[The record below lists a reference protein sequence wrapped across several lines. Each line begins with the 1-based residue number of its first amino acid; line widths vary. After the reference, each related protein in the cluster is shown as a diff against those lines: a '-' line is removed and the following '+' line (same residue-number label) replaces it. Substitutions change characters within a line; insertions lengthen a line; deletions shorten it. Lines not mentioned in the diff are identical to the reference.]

1 MVVVTDP
8 SQDVKNKS
16 QQTKWTKTDN
26 LEQRLNAG
34 MVGIEWSDSKSIW
47 EEIWD
52 TVSGRKDRAFNAV
65 STFIKDKTQA
75 RGYDLD
81 DAISIR
87 EEENRLNQID
97 TNLLSEQDKIDH
109 YNRLYFLENKY
120 KELWPKDIDVEK
132 ARNLAD
138 SVLKS
143 PTYIRVKRDEIKSAD
158 PQTGLPDRK
167 STYKTKLLEWFQEDV
182 YNWIDKRDRY
192 ISNDDWWMTVYNA
205 NDSTKVA
212 DSVIDTFLDRWL
224 WYTLDHLAEY
234 EDRIRQ
240 GKDYDQDAYRE
251 LKSQISNIR
260 DFAIYATNNI
270 EDTYD
275 FDEVLRNYMDEWN
288 TNPFVTINELWLME
302 NSDVYH
308 SRQLLLKDLQ
318 EDRKEHNWFWVIN
331 DVLGIGMSVAQ
342 SVWDNAFAEVNAWV
356 EWIVSLAS
364 WEWAAEARRNMNNTY
379 ALFDNTQYRG
389 IYDNLKLGDKD
400 WESSWGKSFANNIV
414 DAWPDFVNAFSSMPR
429 LLGKT
434 EKVVDLLENRLF
446 WSKAADLVKKYDWWI
461 KWFSAALKD
470 ISTTSDSWHI
480 PFIVARSIIKDWIVD
495 NIMANALMKW
505 TAYREYS
512 GTDLAF
518 DVGSSILFDWMLM
531 LLKIKNLPISKE
543 GNILKAWLVKKA
555 FNISEREWSWMSDDV
570 KDELWR
576 IATSMIDVANES
588 NPRLKEIVDK
598 TSKYVEK
605 KYKTAEAGIEWIIN
619 SVNKRSNNIL
629 IWASKDPKRKQ
640 YVWQDNYWAL
650 TLKKWMSFNDMLTM
664 RKDYDNKILQYYKKI
679 IETWRWYTTEWKN
692 WNYFKQMVE
701 AYKEQS
707 NVIDWIKSA
716 LQKFRNLKEEEKANS
731 LSDIKMVTSK
741 WEKEMFDIWKTKNNI
756 RDAKNANEEYEQ
768 LQMFKFHIAEMK
780 KMYIQA
786 SLERSRIVVRNTKR
800 EDLQWTSISTAWK
813 RNAINWLRYWSATWW
828 EVWSVS
834 KLDKMWREFI
844 MSDNININWEEY
856 FNKIFNYIKGT
867 LDDDM
872 VDLLLYTDRK
882 IYNNREQ
889 NMFNLLNTDY
899 SERKFFSNPLEVAY
913 FVWPKWVIESTV
925 DPNVT
930 LKYRYRWLN
939 KSHTRAIFELISD
952 DLELPPRFRFE
963 ITADWKMFISDIN
976 TFNDILWWN
985 WSWVEFKSALS
996 WKDWWPTPDF
1006 VTPNEWDEFI
1016 FDLTESTYLP
1026 SKEVDKAID
1035 EQIAEE
1041 IDWFVEATTKEAEVE
1056 NNPALTE
1063 IKETQD
1069 EAKEAV
1075 DDNVRKIQEA
1085 DPEQDKVKWKT
1096 KIEKWVKQVLDN
1108 LKKEYWPYWEEWGS
1122 YKTEDLE
1129 WVNFNSYEED
1139 VAAFPPL
1146 SSMIDWST
1154 YQKLL
1159 NKYNGEWLDL
1169 AQKKSRFLWMANMLV
1184 GWKWVYV
1191 DWNWNITFTV
1201 AWWSVE
1207 KWVSKPFVRKNWH
1220 EDFDVYIWDK
1230 GTFVTY
1236 SAETKSSAEEK
1247 SFNKRRRWGP
1257 DSQSDKYMD
1266 IHVQEYENTWRW
1278 WRWVNR
1284 LKEDNPEEKILDAYV
1299 ATGNKVQWLVVR
1311 WLNHDRT
1318 AWHVNWTITFIKD
1331 ASKED
1336 VDVIMKE
1343 TLDVSSIDKVKSFFS
1358 NWLWDNKS
1366 LDWIDNSKTVQEI
1379 ILEWEK
1385 RWLISNIDATPVWK
1399 LNELYDNLRW
1409 EAIELWAQKI
1419 AKKYDWN
1426 FTTEDIS
1433 NALTPYYM
1441 VDRANISNLLNEF
1454 NSRYPS
1460 AVAWV
1465 EKWSPE
1471 NYWLMTMVNKWSE
1484 FKERRWSSRNY
1495 RRKVSSLLH
1504 ATDNELREAWIT
1516 DSDLKE
1522 IAKYKLSPSTYRTK
1536 NISISLKNRLNKIA
1550 DIKCKAIRD
1559 KINWFISLE
1568 RETISIRD
1576 KWKKKTQELRD
1587 MWMRQPKESRALGRE
1602 ILSIAT
1608 DYNNRINT
1616 LDKII
1621 SDIWLWDDIKWAQSS
1636 DNWWERYISSLEH
1649 MREWHQNFVDR
1660 NLHQIFWLPQKIPE
1674 EWFKATVD
1682 KVNIPQKA
1690 PAPTEEPKSVSEKFQ
1705 IKVKEQTPDE
1715 LPKDVKTPKVLS
1727 SLWFG
1732 SDVLW
1737 WAWVSS
1743 NINSS
1748 KFLRVVTTLKDFILN
1763 NWITDVLVRFWDP
1776 AWVVTTTAARLAR
1789 LENPEISI
1797 HQYIR
1802 NKKSYEE
1809 GIERASL
1816 WWQAPLVWNSN
1827 SSINY
1832 STLYKKERDE
1842 IIDNR
1847 IFEDMVMSSDY
1858 VFSFDWGN
1866 NFSDYTFIK
1875 DKAWAT
1881 PISLHS
1887 KFGDWVNA
1895 LKIYWEWD
1903 KFISNSPIENIDAII
1918 NKFNA
1923 EKPVESTTVG
1933 KDMRNRISEITD
1945 DTISIGENNE
1955 WIIPT
1960 KTTQSEL
1967 DYIKAEAIKN
1977 WTFLKAPNWKPS
1989 NLSEDNWLQVR
2000 TKDFKDRFWDWE
2012 NDPKNASKVVDEN
2025 WEPLLVYHGG
2035 AKWIE
2040 RFRLA
2045 ASWKES
2051 NTWYWFYKDRKTWE
2065 EVPVDSN
2072 RAIFFSDKYWV
2083 SSYYATL
2090 YWYNEVKNTGRLVRW
2105 LLWAVVLDGRRDVLP
2120 NLKEVSNELWITPK
2134 EWAIRACDLL
2144 AIFNPEFNN
2153 IKKKLLDSWSK
2164 LTKEERKEIQDKIY
2178 EVVRTDKY
2186 KEMMNVDSTNTYWT
2200 INSLSESLR
2209 FVSEYN
2215 NPEWIKKLKNWEIPV
2230 MFDKWFKNMANKSS
2244 LWYIQRFWV
2253 EKLNT
2258 EDPMSMDWF
2267 SDIDIVYWQR
2277 TKDWPDLNLY
2287 IKWWKFNWRHIKDLS
2302 EPEIKEFL
2310 DLVQRVTK
2318 NELDYRKWQ
2327 VISQYKENSQ
2337 VYSAFLNIRNPFAH
2351 DYEWSW
2357 IWIWVWYKW
2366 DEKMPTWYINARQV
2380 NKAINEWYD
2389 WVVYENISDPYLA
2402 NNYWVFNPDNIR
2414 FASQQAT
2421 DDSILTRPW
2430 ENIPSADTT
2439 KSIDDNS
2446 YEVVTDEWQKPATD
2460 ILENATEV
2468 KDNEA
2473 QNIIVDDIVDQF
2485 AETKTVTP
2493 NYVDSLWESWRWEF
2507 SPWRVDELVKV
2518 KSWKIDKE
2526 LEILPDVDTNG
2537 KFWIRSYAPRMN
2549 DLLKKDNLVS
2559 KDIQSKLIGYET
2571 SGKDFWDPDFE
2582 LFLSCADVLALAN
2595 WLPIYNCRFTY
2606 YKERYH
2612 LKDGMSRVT
2621 LLKNILNDVH
2631 KNYWIITITKDWKIF
2646 LTDKD
2651 NMIQKK
2657 YKEYGEILSW
2667 LASRI
2672 DYMSRG
2678 LNYESQIRYGNKN
2691 TEDLYNDII
2700 VPEIQSLEK
2709 QIKDIEDSLEEV
2721 SKTAKRIKKGWKEVL
2736 QSTDMYNKLKQIEK
2750 LKKDIEELK
2759 QAKRWDI
2766 HILTKK
2772 YESVMKSI
2780 WDLTKEKYY
2789 DSTWNIITWRD
2800 QVSDS
2805 IWGTGKISYNTEK
2818 NPDFW
2823 IDAEDTGDA
2832 MHGSHRWPVD
2842 RGTDISS
2849 MQNEDD
2855 LMINP
2860 NWVEIKEFSGWKWE
2874 KTSPSFLKKYWI
2886 GDDDYIRMKRV
2897 VESDAN
2903 KFEEKIISDWDYQW
2917 WANEDWLDIPRGAM
2931 DVFIKYAQRMARVNS
2946 TFKRISKNWVKIRDK
2961 FYWEWFWPMKN
2972 LTEEEQKS
2980 LSKFWP
2986 LRYWAIAW
2994 KNPVIF
3000 FTRES
3005 WNSTTIKKVL
3015 PTWYK
3020 QFVNAF
3026 VLTNTPEGAL
3036 YSKPTVDLKKF
3047 LQLEKTSIQRYAM
3060 QEQDIDALLDSYY
3073 YDLNYDVSKLKW
3085 DDLKEQ
3091 QEIIDKLKKYQD
3103 KANEIIDDM
3112 IKKWKWPKTESWKDV
3127 VLRWVLTELLVHNPP
3142 KIWSYELEI
3151 PESLI
3156 DYKFNWESNSLKWWR
3171 LPDKI
3176 YKNAIWFKQVSY
3188 ALDSNMWVIDKS
3200 VMWELLNNL
3209 NNPNWWYVLI
3219 YWDNVNWISQIEK
3232 NLIDIWYEPV
3242 TNQSYDYA
3250 PIMNKEWYLYRP
3262 KKPSKK
3268 EFLKQAEEIEKED
3281 KFIQDNSA
3289 QGCK

>member
-8 SQDVKNKS
+8 SQDVKNRS
-16 QQTKWTKTDN
+16 QPTKWTKTDN

-52 TVSGRKDRAFNAV
+52 TVSGRWDRASNAV

-75 RGYDLD
+75 RGYDID

-97 TNLLSEQDKIDH
+97 PNLLSEQDKIDH

-120 KELWPKDIDVEK
+120 KELWPKDIDVGK
-132 ARNLAD
+132 VRNLAD

-143 PTYIRVKRDEIKSAD
+143 PTYIRVKRNEIESAD

-212 DSVIDTFLDRWL
+212 DSVIDAFLDRWL

-275 FDEVLRNYMDEWN
+275 FDEVLHNYMDEWH

-302 NSDVYH
+302 NSDIYH
-308 SRQLLLKDLQ
+308 SRQLLLKDLE
-318 EDRKEHNWFWVIN
+318 EDRKEHNWFWVIF
-331 DVLGIGMSVAQ
+331 DTLGLGMWVAQ
-342 SVWDNAFAEVNAWV
+342 SVWDNVSNVVNAYV
-356 EWIVSLAS
+356 EWAVSLAS
-364 WEWAAEARRNMNNTY
+364 WEWADEARRNMNNTY

-389 IYDNLKLGDKD
+389 IYDNLKLGDKNRI
-400 WESSWGKSFANNIV
+400 SSWGKSFANNIV

-446 WSKAADLVKKYDWWI
+446 WSKAADLIKKYDWWI

-480 PFIVARSIIKDWIVD
+480 PFIVARSIIKDWIID
-495 NIMANALMKW
+495 NLMANAMMKW

-543 GNILKAWLVKKA
+543 SNILKAWLVKKA
-555 FNISEREWSWMSDDV
+555 FNISERERSWMSDDV

-588 NPRLKEIVDK
+588 NPKLKEIVDK

-629 IWASKDPKRKQ
+629 IWASKDPKWKQ
-640 YVWQDNYWAL
+640 YVWQDDYWAL

-679 IETWRWYTTEWKN
+679 IETWRWYITEWKN

-786 SLERSRIVVRNTKR
+786 SLERSRIVVRNTKK

-813 RNAINWLRYWSATWW
+813 RNAINWLRHWSATWW

-856 FNKIFNYIKGT
+856 FNKIFDYIKGT

-889 NMFNLLNTDY
+889 NMFNLLNIDY

-925 DPNVT
+925 DPNIT

-939 KSHTRAIFELISD
+939 KSHTRAVFELISD

-976 TFNDILWWN
+976 KFNDILWWN
-985 WSWVEFKSALS
+985 WSWVEFKSALN

-1016 FDLTESTYLP
+1016 LDLTESSYLP
-1026 SKEVDKAID
+1026 SKEVDKAVD

-1041 IDWFVEATTKEAEVE
+1041 IDWFVEATTKEVEVE

-1075 DDNVRKIQEA
+1075 DDNVRKVQEA

-1108 LKKEYWPYWEEWGS
+1108 LKKEYWPYWEEEGS

-1284 LKEDNPEEKILDAYV
+1284 LKEDNPEEKILDAYI

-1336 VDVIMKE
+1336 VEVIMKE

-1385 RWLISNIDATPVWK
+1385 KWLISNIDATPVWK

-1419 AKKYDWN
+1419 AKKYDWS

-1441 VDRANISNLLNEF
+1441 VDRTNISNLLNEF

-1460 AVAWV
+1460 AIAWV

-1484 FKERRWSSRNY
+1484 FKERRWYSRNY
-1495 RRKVSSLLH
+1495 KRKVSSLLH
-1504 ATDNELREAWIT
+1504 VTDNELKEAWIT

-1536 NISISLKNRLNKIA
+1536 NISIGLKNRLNKIA

-1682 KVNIPQKA
+1682 KVNIPQKTPA
-1690 PAPTEEPKSVSEKFQ
+1690 PAEEPKSVSEKFQ
-1705 IKVKEQTPDE
+1705 IKVKEQEPNE
-1715 LPKDVKTPKVLS
+1715 LPKDVKAPKVLS
-1727 SLWFG
+1727 SLGFG

-1743 NINSS
+1743 NINSD
-1748 KFLRVVTTLKDFILN
+1748 KFLRIVTTLKDFILN

-1858 VFSFDWGN
+1858 VFSFDRWN

-1875 DKAWAT
+1875 DKAWAI

-1903 KFISNSPIENIDAII
+1903 EFISNSPIENIDAII

-1923 EKPVESTTVG
+1923 EKPVESTTVS
-1933 KDMRNRISEITD
+1933 KDMRNKISEITD

-2025 WEPLLVYHGG
+2025 WEPLLVYHGW

-2051 NTWYWFYKDRKTWE
+2051 NTWYWTYTDKKTWE
-2065 EVPVDSN
+2065 VIPIDSN
-2072 RAIFFSDKYWV
+2072 RTIFFTDKYFV
-2083 SSYYATL
+2083 ARYYSDLRAQ
-2090 YWYNEVKNTGRLVRW
+2090 
-2105 LLWAVVLDGRRDVLP
+2105 
-2120 NLKEVSNELWITPK
+2120 NELWISWDGDK
-2134 EWAIRACDLL
+2134 LERDRWLHSYNVAREFINKNSDDEWL
-2144 AIFNPEFNN
+2144 N
-2153 IKKKLLDSWSK
+2153 KLIS
-2164 LTKEERKEIQDKIY
+2164 
-2178 EVVRTDKY
+2178 
-2186 KEMMNVDSTNTYWT
+2186 
-2200 INSLSESLR
+2200 
-2209 FVSEYN
+2209 
-2215 NPEWIKKLKNWEIPV
+2215 WEIPESLLDYIKIDFKTSHPDAYKHPEGIIYDNIFV
-2230 MFDKWFKNMANKSS
+2230 WQDPVKGADDPWPDEIYLDYNSPSWLSIEWTWKYKKYSWDIKWYDK
-2244 LWYIQRFWV
+2244 
-2253 EKLNT
+2253 EKLK
-2258 EDPMSMDWF
+2258 EVF
-2267 SDIDIVYWQR
+2267 SVMQKLNIDTMKRDIDKLRSIYKDQWQ
-2277 TKDWPDLNLY
+2277 
-2287 IKWWKFNWRHIKDLS
+2287 I
-2302 EPEIKEFL
+2302 
-2310 DLVQRVTK
+2310 
-2318 NELDYRKWQ
+2318 
-2327 VISQYKENSQ
+2327 
-2337 VYSAFLNIRNPFAH
+2337 YSVFLNIRDPLSY

-2357 IWIWVWYKW
+2357 IWRWVWFKW
-2366 DEKMPTWYINARQV
+2366 NLKTPTWYVNARQV
-2380 NKAINEWYD
+2380 NKAIKDWND
-2389 WVVYENISDPYLA
+2389 WVVYKNIKDPNIA

-2421 DDSILTRPW
+2421 DESILTRPW
-2430 ENIPSADTT
+2430 EDVYSVDTT
-2439 KSIDDNS
+2439 KQIDNND
-2446 YEVVTDEWQKPATD
+2446 YKVVTDEWQKPETD

-2473 QNIIVDDIVDQF
+2473 QNIIVDDVVEQF
-2485 AETKTVTP
+2485 AETKKITP
-2493 NYVDSLWESWRWEF
+2493 NYIDSLWEGWRWEF

-2518 KSWKIDKE
+2518 KSWKVDKE
-2526 LEILPDVDTNG
+2526 LEVFEIDTNG
-2537 KFWIRSYAPRMN
+2537 KFWKRSYVLRMN
-2549 DLLKKDNLVS
+2549 DLLKKDKLVS
-2559 KDIQSKLIGYET
+2559 KDIQSKLIEYET

-2595 WLPIYNCRFTY
+2595 WLPIYNWRFTY
-2606 YKERYH
+2606 YKEKYH
-2612 LKDGMSRVT
+2612 LKDGVSRVT

-2646 LTDKD
+2646 LSDKD

-2657 YKEYGEILSW
+2657 YKEYGKILSW
-2667 LASRI
+2667 LAPRI
-2672 DYMSRG
+2672 DYMSRRT
-2678 LNYESQIRYGNKN
+2678 NYWWQVWYVNK
-2691 TEDLYNDII
+2691 LKQDIYDTMI
-2700 VPEIQSLEK
+2700 VPELEELNK
-2709 QIKDIEDSLEEV
+2709 KLTGLQESLEEMA
-2721 SKTAKRIKKGWKEVL
+2721 SSAKKRKNKEWFEEIK
-2736 QSTDMYNKLKQIEK
+2736 STDMYNKLEQIEK
-2750 LKKDIEELK
+2750 LKHQIEMLK
-2759 QAKRWDI
+2759 NPTRWEMHMKAGTYDAFMKKI
-2766 HILTKK
+2766 EYLTKNSK
-2772 YESVMKSI
+2772 IDDFDETYQI
-2780 WDLTKEKYY
+2780 AY
-2789 DSTWNIITWRD
+2789 DTA
-2800 QVSDS
+2800 
-2805 IWGTGKISYNTEK
+2805 K
-2818 NPDFW
+2818 NPDYDLHSNNVN
-2823 IDAEDTGDA
+2823 DALEQQGRKSAKAKWYDDSGD
-2832 MHGSHRWPVD
+2832 GGEYV
-2842 RGTDISS
+2842 TKVIS
-2849 MQNEDD
+2849 N
-2855 LMINP
+2855 
-2860 NWVEIKEFSGWKWE
+2860 
-2874 KTSPSFLKKYWI
+2874 
-2886 GDDDYIRMKRV
+2886 
-2897 VESDAN
+2897 N
-2903 KFEEKIISDWDYQW
+2903 KYQW
-2917 WANEDWLDIPRGAM
+2917 WDDSDATKIKSSKVVVTKWWDVLTVETQWLSQQELDAYK
-2931 DVFIKYAQRMARVNS
+2931 KYAQRMSDTNLN
-2946 TFKRISKNWVKIRDK
+2946 FKRISNAWNKIRK
-2961 FYWEWFWPMKN
+2961 FYSEWFWSMQH
-2972 LTEEEQKS
+2972 LTKKQQWDLPKY
-2980 LSKFWP
+2980 WP
-2986 LRYWAIAW
+2986 LRYWSIAW
-2994 KNPVIF
+2994 KDPVVF
-3000 FTRES
+3000 FTRKTWDPTPER
-3005 WNSTTIKKVL
+3005 KVL
-3015 PTWYK
+3015 PDWYVD
-3020 QFVNAF
+3020 FVNAF
-3026 VLTNTPEGAL
+3026 VLTNTPESA
-3036 YSKPTVDLKKF
+3036 YKADATIDLKKF
-3047 LQLEKTSIQRYAM
+3047 LQLEKTSKKTVGELKDMKQ
-3060 QEQDIDALLDSYY
+3060 QQDMDALLDSYY
-3073 YDLNYDVSKLKW
+3073 YDLNYDVSKLEW

-3091 QEIIDKLKKYQD
+3091 QKIKDKLKEYQD

-3112 IKKWKWPKTESWKDV
+3112 IKAWKWPKTEEWKDV
-3127 VLRWVLTELLVHNPP
+3127 VLRWILTALLANNPP
-3142 KIWSYELEI
+3142 RIWSYELEI
-3151 PESLI
+3151 PDSLI
-3156 DYKFNWESNSLKWWR
+3156 DYKFYWEDKFLKWWR

-3219 YWDNVNWISQIEK
+3219 YWNNVNWISQIEK
-3232 NLIDIWYEPV
+3232 NLIDLWYEPV

-3262 KKPSKK
+3262 KKSSAK
-3268 EFLKQAEEIEKED
+3268 EFTKQAEEIEKED

>member
-52 TVSGRKDRAFNAV
+52 TVSGRRDRASNAV
-65 STFIKDKTQA
+65 NTFIKDKTQA
-75 RGYDLD
+75 RGYDID

-87 EEENRLNQID
+87 EEENRLKQID
-97 TNLLSEQDKIDH
+97 PNLLSEQDKIDH

-120 KELWPKDIDVEK
+120 KELWPKNIDVEK
-132 ARNLAD
+132 VRNLAD

-143 PTYIRVKRDEIKSAD
+143 PTYIRVKRDEIESAN

-192 ISNDDWWMTVYNA
+192 IANDDWWMTVYNA
-205 NDSTKVA
+205 NDSTMVA
-212 DSVIDTFLDRWL
+212 DSVIDTFLNRWL

-240 GKDYDQDAYRE
+240 GKDYDENAYKE

-288 TNPFVTINELWLME
+288 TNPFVTINELGLME
-302 NSDVYH
+302 NSDIYH

-318 EDRKEHNWFWVIN
+318 EDRKEHNWFWVIF
-331 DVLGIGMSVAQ
+331 DTLGLGMWVAQ
-342 SVWDNAFAEVNAWV
+342 SVWDNAFSEVNAWV
-356 EWIVSLAS
+356 EWLVSLAS
-364 WEWAAEARRNMNNTY
+364 WEWAAEAWRNMNNTY
-379 ALFDNTQYRG
+379 ALFDNIQYRG

-400 WESSWGKSFANNIV
+400 RKSSWGKPFANNIV

-446 WSKAADLVKKYDWWI
+446 WTKAADLVKKYDWWI

-470 ISTTSDSWHI
+470 ISTTSESWHI
-480 PFIVARSIIKDWIVD
+480 PYIVARTIIKDWIVD
-495 NIMANALMKW
+495 NIMANAMMKW

-543 GNILKAWLVKKA
+543 SNILKAWLVKKA

-588 NPRLKEIVDK
+588 NPKLKEIVDK

-619 SVNKRSNNIL
+619 SVNRRSNNIL
-629 IWASKDPKRKQ
+629 IWASKDHKWKQ
-640 YVWQDNYWAL
+640 YVWQDDYWAL

-664 RKDYDNKILQYYKKI
+664 RKDYDDKILQYYKKI

-889 NMFNLLNTDY
+889 NMFNLLNVDY

-925 DPNVT
+925 DPNIT

-952 DLELPPRFRFE
+952 DLELPPKFRFE

-976 TFNDILWWN
+976 IFNDILWWS

-1016 FDLTESTYLP
+1016 LDLTESTYLP

-1041 IDWFVEATTKEAEVE
+1041 VDWFVESVTKEAEVE

-1069 EAKEAV
+1069 EAKKAV
-1075 DDNVRKIQEA
+1075 DDNVRKVQEA

-1122 YKTEDLE
+1122 YKTENLE
-1129 WVNFNSYEED
+1129 WVNFNSYDED

-1154 YQKLL
+1154 YQKLI

-1169 AQKKSRFLWMANMLV
+1169 AQKKNRFLWMANMLV

-1247 SFNKRRRWGP
+1247 SFNKRWRWGP

-1336 VDVIMKE
+1336 VDIIMKE
-1343 TLDVSSIDKVKSFFS
+1343 TLDVSSIDKVKSYFS

-1419 AKKYDWN
+1419 AKKYDWK

-1441 VDRANISNLLNEF
+1441 VDRTNISNLINEF
-1454 NSRYPS
+1454 NTRYPS
-1460 AVAWV
+1460 AIAWV

-1484 FKERRWSSRNY
+1484 FKERRWASRNY
-1495 RRKVSSLLH
+1495 KRKVSSLLH

-1522 IAKYKLSPSTYRTK
+1522 IAKYRLSPSTYRTK
-1536 NISISLKNRLNKIA
+1536 NISIGLKNRLNKIA
-1550 DIKCKAIRD
+1550 DIKCKAIKD

-1576 KWKKKTQELRD
+1576 QWKKKTQELRD
-1587 MWMRQPKESRALGRE
+1587 MWMRQPKESRALGRG
-1602 ILSIAT
+1602 ILAIAT
-1608 DYNNRINT
+1608 DYNNRINE

-1636 DNWWERYISSLEH
+1636 DNWWEHYISRLEH

-1682 KVNIPQKA
+1682 KVDIPKKT
-1690 PAPTEEPKSVSEKFQ
+1690 PAPTEEPKEISEKFQ
-1705 IKVKEQTPDE
+1705 IKIKEQTPDE
-1715 LPKDVKTPKVLS
+1715 LPKDVKAPKVLS

-1743 NINSS
+1743 NINSDM
-1748 KFLRVVTTLKDFILN
+1748 FLRMVTTLKDFIIN

-1802 NKKSYEE
+1802 DKKSYEE
-1809 GIERASL
+1809 GMERVSL

-1832 STLYKKERDE
+1832 STLYRKERDE

-1858 VFSFDWGN
+1858 VFSFDRWN
-1866 NFSDYTFIK
+1866 NFSDYSFIK
-1875 DKAWAT
+1875 DKAWAI

-1903 KFISNSPIENIDAII
+1903 EFISNSPIENIDAII
-1918 NKFNA
+1918 NKFNW
-1923 EKPVESTTVG
+1923 EKPVESTTVS
-1933 KDMRNRISEITD
+1933 KDMRDRISE
-1945 DTISIGENNE
+1945 
-1955 WIIPT
+1955 
-1960 KTTQSEL
+1960 
-1967 DYIKAEAIKN
+1967 AIK
-1977 WTFLKAPNWKPS
+1977 
-1989 NLSEDNWLQVR
+1989 
-2000 TKDFKDRFWDWE
+2000 
-2012 NDPKNASKVVDEN
+2012 
-2025 WEPLLVYHGG
+2025 
-2035 AKWIE
+2035 
-2040 RFRLA
+2040 
-2045 ASWKES
+2045 
-2051 NTWYWFYKDRKTWE
+2051 
-2065 EVPVDSN
+2065 
-2072 RAIFFSDKYWV
+2072 
-2083 SSYYATL
+2083 
-2090 YWYNEVKNTGRLVRW
+2090 
-2105 LLWAVVLDGRRDVLP
+2105 
-2120 NLKEVSNELWITPK
+2120 
-2134 EWAIRACDLL
+2134 
-2144 AIFNPEFNN
+2144 
-2153 IKKKLLDSWSK
+2153 
-2164 LTKEERKEIQDKIY
+2164 
-2178 EVVRTDKY
+2178 
-2186 KEMMNVDSTNTYWT
+2186 
-2200 INSLSESLR
+2200 
-2209 FVSEYN
+2209 
-2215 NPEWIKKLKNWEIPV
+2215 
-2230 MFDKWFKNMANKSS
+2230 
-2244 LWYIQRFWV
+2244 
-2253 EKLNT
+2253 
-2258 EDPMSMDWF
+2258 
-2267 SDIDIVYWQR
+2267 
-2277 TKDWPDLNLY
+2277 
-2287 IKWWKFNWRHIKDLS
+2287 
-2302 EPEIKEFL
+2302 
-2310 DLVQRVTK
+2310 
-2318 NELDYRKWQ
+2318 
-2327 VISQYKENSQ
+2327 
-2337 VYSAFLNIRNPFAH
+2337 
-2351 DYEWSW
+2351 
-2357 IWIWVWYKW
+2357 
-2366 DEKMPTWYINARQV
+2366 
-2380 NKAINEWYD
+2380 
-2389 WVVYENISDPYLA
+2389 
-2402 NNYWVFNPDNIR
+2402 
-2414 FASQQAT
+2414 
-2421 DDSILTRPW
+2421 DD
-2430 ENIPSADTT
+2430 
-2439 KSIDDNS
+2439 
-2446 YEVVTDEWQKPATD
+2446 YEVVTDEWQKPETD

-2473 QNIIVDDIVDQF
+2473 QNIIVDDVVEQF

-2493 NYVDSLWESWRWEF
+2493 NYIDSLWEGWRWEF

-2537 KFWIRSYAPRMN
+2537 KFWIRSYASRMN

-2559 KDIQSKLIGYET
+2559 KDIQSKLIEYET

-2595 WLPIYNCRFTY
+2595 WLPIYNWRFTY
-2606 YKERYH
+2606 YKEKYH
-2612 LKDGMSRVT
+2612 LKDGVSRVT

-2646 LTDKD
+2646 LSDKD

-2667 LASRI
+2667 LEPRI

-2678 LNYESQIRYGNKN
+2678 INYWWQVWYVNKLTQDIYN
-2691 TEDLYNDII
+2691 TEI
-2700 VPEIQSLEK
+2700 VPELEELNK
-2709 QIKDIEDSLEEV
+2709 KIIGLQESLEEMSSLV
-2721 SKTAKRIKKGWKEVL
+2721 EKVKNKEWFETIK
-2736 QSTDMYNKLKQIEK
+2736 STDMYNKLEQ
-2750 LKKDIEELK
+2750 IEELK
-2759 QAKRWDI
+2759 HQIEVLKNSKRWEMRLKAKEYNSFMKKVEK
-2766 HILTKK
+2766 LT
-2772 YESVMKSI
+2772 ESSKVDDFDEVYQI
-2780 WDLTKEKYY
+2780 A
-2789 DSTWNIITWRD
+2789 
-2800 QVSDS
+2800 
-2805 IWGTGKISYNTEK
+2805 YNTTK
-2818 NPDFW
+2818 NPDYDLSSNNTN
-2823 IDAEDTGDA
+2823 DAIERKNRKSAKD
-2832 MHGSHRWPVD
+2832 RWYENVD
-2842 RGTDISS
+2842 DDGEYVTKVIS
-2849 MQNEDD
+2849 N
-2855 LMINP
+2855 N
-2860 NWVEIKEFSGWKWE
+2860 
-2874 KTSPSFLKKYWI
+2874 KYWWWK
-2886 GDDDYIRMKRV
+2886 DDEIVNLSED
-2897 VESDAN
+2897 
-2903 KFEEKIISDWDYQW
+2903 IINVYK
-2917 WANEDWLDIPRGAM
+2917 
-2931 DVFIKYAQRMARVNS
+2931 KYAQRMADVNLN
-2946 TFKRISKNWVKIRDK
+2946 FKRIGNSWVKIRDK
-2961 FYWEWFWPMKN
+2961 FYWEWFWPMRN
-2972 LTEEEQKS
+2972 LTKDQQER
-2980 LSKFWP
+2980 LPKFWP
-2986 LRYWAIAW
+2986 LRYWSIAW
-2994 KNPVIF
+2994 NKPVVF
-3000 FTRES
+3000 FTREF
-3005 WNSTTIKKVL
+3005 WNPIPIKKVL
-3015 PTWYK
+3015 PDWYVH
-3020 QFVNAF
+3020 FVNAL
-3026 VLTNTPEGAL
+3026 VLTNTPETAYKAGA
-3036 YSKPTVDLKKF
+3036 TIDLKKF
-3047 LQLEKTSIQRYAM
+3047 LQLEKTSKESVGVLKDAKQ
-3060 QEQDIDALLDSYY
+3060 QEDMDALLDSYY

-3112 IKKWKWPKTESWKDV
+3112 IKKWKWPKTEPWKDV
-3127 VLRWVLTELLVHNPP
+3127 VLRSVLTELLVHNPP

-3232 NLIDIWYEPV
+3232 NLIDLWYEPV

-3281 KFIQDNSA
+3281 NFIQNNSA

>member
-52 TVSGRKDRAFNAV
+52 TVSGRWDRASNTV

-75 RGYDLD
+75 RGYDID

-87 EEENRLNQID
+87 EEENRLKQID
-97 TNLLSEQDKIDH
+97 PTILSEQDKIDH

-120 KELWPKDIDVEK
+120 KELWPKNINVDEV
-132 ARNLAD
+132 RNLAD

-143 PTYIRVKRDEIKSAD
+143 PTYIRVKRNEIESAD
-158 PQTGLPDRK
+158 PQTWLPDRK

-192 ISNDDWWMTVYNA
+192 ISNDNWWMTVYRA
-205 NDSTKVA
+205 NDSNMVA

-224 WYTLDHLAEY
+224 WYTLDHLSEY

-240 GKDYDQDAYRE
+240 GKDYDENAYKE

-288 TNPFVTINELWLME
+288 TNPFVTINELGLME
-302 NSDVYH
+302 NSDIYH

-318 EDRKEHNWFWVIN
+318 EDRKEHNWFWVIA
-331 DVLGIGMSVAQ
+331 DSLGIGMWVAQ
-342 SVWDNAFAEVNAWV
+342 SVWDNVFSEVNAWV
-356 EWIVSLAS
+356 EWLISLAS

-389 IYDNLKLGDKD
+389 IYDNLKTVDDK
-400 WESSWGKSFANNIV
+400 WWTYSKSFANNIV

-434 EKVVDLLENRLF
+434 EKVFDLLENRLF
-446 WSKAADLVKKYDWWI
+446 WSKAADLIKKYDWWI
-461 KWFSAALKD
+461 KWFSAALKN
-470 ISTTSDSWHI
+470 ISTTPESWHI

-505 TAYREYS
+505 TAYREYT

-629 IWASKDPKRKQ
+629 IWASKDPKWKQ
-640 YVWQDNYWAL
+640 YVWQDDYWAL

-679 IETWRWYTTEWKN
+679 IESWRWYSTEWKN

-925 DPNVT
+925 DPNIT

-939 KSHTRAIFELISD
+939 KSHTRAVFELISD
-952 DLELPPRFRFE
+952 NLELPPKFRFE

-1016 FDLTESTYLP
+1016 LDLTESTYLP

-1069 EAKEAV
+1069 EAKESV
-1075 DDNVRKIQEA
+1075 DDNVRKVQEA

-1122 YKTEDLE
+1122 YKAEDLE

-1139 VAAFPPL
+1139 VVAFPPL

-1207 KWVSKPFVRKNWH
+1207 KWVSKPFVRKNRH

-1331 ASKED
+1331 ASKDD

-1343 TLDVSSIDKVKSFFS
+1343 TLDISSIDKVKSYFS

-1419 AKKYDWN
+1419 AKKYDWK

-1441 VDRANISNLLNEF
+1441 VDRENISNLLNEF

-1460 AVAWV
+1460 AITWV

-1484 FKERRWSSRNY
+1484 FKERRWASRNY
-1495 RRKVSSLLH
+1495 KRKVSSLLH

-1522 IAKYKLSPSTYRTK
+1522 IAKYRLSPSTYRTK
-1536 NISISLKNRLNKIA
+1536 NISINLKNRLNKIA

-1602 ILSIAT
+1602 ILSIAA

-1682 KVNIPQKA
+1682 KVNIPQKTPA
-1690 PAPTEEPKSVSEKFQ
+1690 PAEEPKSVSEKFQ
-1705 IKVKEQTPDE
+1705 IKVKEQTPNE
-1715 LPKDVKTPKVLS
+1715 LPKDVKAPKILS
-1727 SLWFG
+1727 SLWFW

-1743 NINSS
+1743 NINSD
-1748 KFLRVVTTLKDFILN
+1748 KFLRIVTTLKDFILN

-1802 NKKSYEE
+1802 DKKSYEE
-1809 GIERASL
+1809 GIERVSL

-1858 VFSFDWGN
+1858 VFSFDRWN
-1866 NFSDYTFIK
+1866 NFSDYSFIK
-1875 DKAWAT
+1875 DKAWAI

-1903 KFISNSPIENIDAII
+1903 EFISNSPIENIDAII

-1923 EKPVESTTVG
+1923 EKPVESTTVS
-1933 KDMRNRISEITD
+1933 KDVRNKISEAIED
-1945 DTISIGENNE
+1945 D
-1955 WIIPT
+1955 
-1960 KTTQSEL
+1960 
-1967 DYIKAEAIKN
+1967 
-1977 WTFLKAPNWKPS
+1977 
-1989 NLSEDNWLQVR
+1989 
-2000 TKDFKDRFWDWE
+2000 
-2012 NDPKNASKVVDEN
+2012 
-2025 WEPLLVYHGG
+2025 
-2035 AKWIE
+2035 
-2040 RFRLA
+2040 
-2045 ASWKES
+2045 
-2051 NTWYWFYKDRKTWE
+2051 
-2065 EVPVDSN
+2065 
-2072 RAIFFSDKYWV
+2072 
-2083 SSYYATL
+2083 
-2090 YWYNEVKNTGRLVRW
+2090 
-2105 LLWAVVLDGRRDVLP
+2105 
-2120 NLKEVSNELWITPK
+2120 
-2134 EWAIRACDLL
+2134 
-2144 AIFNPEFNN
+2144 
-2153 IKKKLLDSWSK
+2153 
-2164 LTKEERKEIQDKIY
+2164 Y
-2178 EVVRTDKY
+2178 EV
-2186 KEMMNVDSTNTYWT
+2186 
-2200 INSLSESLR
+2200 I
-2209 FVSEYN
+2209 
-2215 NPEWIKKLKNWEIPV
+2215 
-2230 MFDKWFKNMANKSS
+2230 
-2244 LWYIQRFWV
+2244 
-2253 EKLNT
+2253 
-2258 EDPMSMDWF
+2258 
-2267 SDIDIVYWQR
+2267 
-2277 TKDWPDLNLY
+2277 
-2287 IKWWKFNWRHIKDLS
+2287 
-2302 EPEIKEFL
+2302 
-2310 DLVQRVTK
+2310 
-2318 NELDYRKWQ
+2318 
-2327 VISQYKENSQ
+2327 
-2337 VYSAFLNIRNPFAH
+2337 
-2351 DYEWSW
+2351 
-2357 IWIWVWYKW
+2357 
-2366 DEKMPTWYINARQV
+2366 
-2380 NKAINEWYD
+2380 
-2389 WVVYENISDPYLA
+2389 
-2402 NNYWVFNPDNIR
+2402 
-2414 FASQQAT
+2414 
-2421 DDSILTRPW
+2421 
-2430 ENIPSADTT
+2430 
-2439 KSIDDNS
+2439 
-2446 YEVVTDEWQKPATD
+2446 TDEWQKPETD
-2460 ILENATEV
+2460 ILENATEI

-2473 QNIIVDDIVDQF
+2473 QDIIVDDVVEQF
-2485 AETKTVTP
+2485 ATEKTP
-2493 NYVDSLWESWRWEF
+2493 NYIDSLWDKESWELTV
-2507 SPWRVDELVKV
+2507 WRVDELVKV
-2518 KSWKIDKE
+2518 KDWLANKE
-2526 LEILPDVDTNG
+2526 LEIFNVDPNSKWYK
-2537 KFWIRSYAPRMN
+2537 KFW
-2549 DLLKKDNLVS
+2549 DNEYVVTMHKQLSENKLVS
-2559 KDIQSKLIGYET
+2559 KKVLNELLKFET
-2571 SGKDFWDPDFE
+2571 SGKEFWDPDFE
-2582 LFLSCADVLALAN
+2582 LFLQYTDVVWLTN
-2595 WLPIYNCRFTY
+2595 WLPISSWRFTW

-2612 LKDGMSRVT
+2612 LNDGVSRPQ
-2621 LLKNILNDVH
+2621 LIKYILNDIH
-2631 KNYWIITITKDWKIF
+2631 KNFWLVTVTKDWRLF
-2646 LTDKD
+2646 LRDSKD
-2651 NMIQKK
+2651 WSWLMRDR
-2657 YKEYGEILSW
+2657 YKNWNEILDW
-2667 LASRI
+2667 AKEREDYLSRWI
-2672 DYMSRG
+2672 
-2678 LNYESQIRYGNKN
+2678 NYWSQVWYNNKL

-2700 VPEIQSLEK
+2700 VPEIHSLEK
-2709 QIKDIEDSLEEV
+2709 QIDEIQNSLEEMA
-2721 SKTAKRIKKGWKEVL
+2721 KTAKRGEKEWSKSLV
-2736 QSTDMYNKLKQIEK
+2736 STDMYNRLEQIEEI
-2750 LKKDIEELK
+2750 KKSIEELK
-2759 QAKRWDI
+2759 DAKRWDI
-2766 HILTKK
+2766 HMKAKK
-2772 YESVMKSI
+2772 YDEFMKKIEKLTESSKIDDFDEV
-2780 WDLTKEKYY
+2780 Y
-2789 DSTWNIITWRD
+2789 
-2800 QVSDS
+2800 Q
-2805 IWGTGKISYNTEK
+2805 ISYDTTK
-2818 NPDFW
+2818 NPDFDLESNW
-2823 IDAEDTGDA
+2823 DAILDE
-2832 MHGSHRWPVD
+2832 WWD
-2842 RGTDISS
+2842 RVTKVIS
-2849 MQNEDD
+2849 NNKYWWWKDD
-2855 LMINP
+2855 E
-2860 NWVEIKEFSGWKWE
+2860 EIK
-2874 KTSPSFLKKYWI
+2874 L
-2886 GDDDYIRMKRV
+2886 
-2897 VESDAN
+2897 SDELLN
-2903 KFEEKIISDWDYQW
+2903 MY
-2917 WANEDWLDIPRGAM
+2917 R
-2931 DVFIKYAQRMARVNS
+2931 KYAIMMSNANLN
-2946 TFKRISKNWVKIRDK
+2946 FKKIWKNRVKIRDK
-2961 FYWEWFWPMKN
+2961 FYWEWFWSMRN
-2972 LTEEEQKS
+2972 LTKDQQTS
-2980 LSKFWP
+2980 ISKIPPLKFRAVAWP
-2986 LRYWAIAW
+2986 NHTVLVRNW
-2994 KNPVIF
+2994 KNGMA
-3000 FTRES
+3000 E
-3005 WNSTTIKKVL
+3005 KVDI

-3020 QFVNAF
+3020 QFINSF
-3026 VLTNTPEGAL
+3026 VLTNHPEISL
-3036 YSKPTVDLKKF
+3036 YTDFDSKLKKF
-3047 LQLEKTSIQRYAM
+3047 LKLENVKKDKLNTEE
-3060 QEQDIDALLDSYY
+3060 QEEAAQQLLDDFYY
-3073 YDLNYDVSKLKW
+3073 QINYPYDDFDTAW
-3085 DDLKEQ
+3085 KEIQ
-3091 QEIIDKLKKYQD
+3091 NKLKKYLD
-3103 KANEIIDDM
+3103 DAKKIVDDM
-3112 IKKWKWPKTESWKDV
+3112 AEKGTWPKTKEGKEV
-3127 VLRWVLTELLVHNPP
+3127 ALRETLLKSFIRNPIKISTE
-3142 KIWSYELEI
+3142 YMDFDQEI
-3151 PESLI
+3151 PDILL
-3156 DYKFNWESNSLKWWR
+3156 DYSFVWDPQKLKWWR
-3171 LPDKI
+3171 LPAEIHQKI
-3176 YKNAIWFKQVSY
+3176 IWFKKVSFV
-3188 ALDSNMWVIDKS
+3188 LDSNMQKLPNWIKWD
-3200 VMWELLNNL
+3200 LLNNL
-3209 NNPNWWYVLI
+3209 NNPNWWFVLVSWNDI
-3219 YWDNVNWISQIEK
+3219 NWISNFEK
-3232 NLIDIWYEPV
+3232 ELINLWYEPV
-3242 TNQSYDYA
+3242 VNESNEFA
-3250 PIMNKEWYLYRP
+3250 PVINHEWYLYRP
-3262 KKPSKK
+3262 KKKSAK
-3268 EFLKQAEEIEKED
+3268 EFEKQAEEIEKED